1 MILGGRRAGTGT
13 GTGTCTGTCTRL
25 FGLVA
30 LTAVLAG
37 CGVEHIAAHKPRTRV
52 YNPGKYETSP
62 KGVSEGSL
70 WQEGSR
76 SLVADFRA
84 SRVGDLVTIRVD
96 ESPEARGDAD
106 TSMNRQSSFSV
117 GAPKILG
124 FSEAIARANPDI
136 DMSRIFD
143 LISDSSFQGTGETSR
158 GSRVEA
164 SMAVRV
170 RKQLPNGDLFVE
182 GTKVLMINDEELHIY
197 VSGVIR
203 PEDIAQDNSVSS
215 SVIADAEIEFT
226 GRGVLTDNQRQGWL
240 SRFLS
245 SINPF

>member
-1 MILGGRRAGTGT
+1 VSRGRARNPAE
-13 GTGTCTGTCTRL
+13 L
-25 FGLVA
+25 IGLV
-30 LTAVLAG
+30 VLVVMSSA
-37 CGVEHIAAHKPRTRV
+37 CASQHIRAFKPRTRN
-52 YNPGKYETSP
+52 YEPGSYETAP
-62 KGVSEGSL
+62 KSVSEGSL
-70 WQEGSR
+70 WQESSR

-84 SRVGDLVTIRVD
+84 SRVGDLVTILIN
-96 ESPEARGDAD
+96 ESPNASGDAETKMD
-106 TSMNRQSSFSV
+106 RAASMSF
-117 GAPKILG
+117 GAPQMLG
-124 FSEAIARANPDI
+124 FTAAIQRDHPDLDPSKLI
-136 DMSRIFD
+136 E
-143 LISDSSFQGTGETSR
+143 LISNQNFAGSGETTR

-164 SMAVRV
+164 AMAVRV
-170 RKQLPNGDLFVE
+170 RKQLPNGDLFLE

-240 SRFLS
+240 ARFLS

>member
-1 MILGGRRAGTGT
+1 MRRALKFTASVVAIA
-13 GTGTCTGTCTRL
+13 L
-25 FGLVA
+25 F
-30 LTAVLAG
+30 AG
-37 CGVEHIAAHKPRTRV
+37 CGVQHIRTHKPRTRT
-52 YNPGKYETSP
+52 YNPGAYETMP
-62 KGVSEGSL
+62 KSVSEGSL

-106 TSMNRQSSFSV
+106 TTMDRQANMSM
-117 GAPKILG
+117 GAPKLLG
-124 FSEAIARANPDI
+124 FSQAIAASHPDL
-136 DMSRIFD
+136 DMSKLFE
-143 LISDSSFQGTGETSR
+143 LLSDSNFQGTGETSR

-203 PEDIAQDNSVSS
+203 PEDIGQDNSVGS

>member
-1 MILGGRRAGTGT
+1 MRRWLIA
-13 GTGTCTGTCTRL
+13 
-25 FGLVA
+25 
-30 LTAVLAG
+30 AG
-37 CGVEHIAAHKPRTRV
+37 CVLFTCACGVQHIRTFKPRSRD
-52 YNPGKYETSP
+52 YKPGAYETAP
-62 KGVSEGSL
+62 KSVSEGSL

-96 ESPEARGDAD
+96 ESPEAQGDAE
-106 TSMNRQSSFSV
+106 TTMNRDADWSI
-117 GAPKILG
+117 GAPKIMG
-124 FSEAIARANPDI
+124 FASAIAAENPGI
-136 DMSRIFD
+136 DMSQV
-143 LISDSSFQGTGETSR
+143 FQLMSESNFTGTGETTR

-170 RKQLPNGDLFVE
+170 RKQLPNGDLFLE
-182 GTKVLMINDEELHIY
+182 GTKVLMVNDEELHIY
-197 VSGVIR
+197 VSGVVR

-215 SVIADAEIEFT
+215 AVIADAEIEFT

>member
-1 MILGGRRAGTGT
+1 M
-13 GTGTCTGTCTRL
+13 TRL
-25 FGLVA
+25 FVQ
-30 LTAVLAG
+30 LTAACTVLLATG
-37 CGVEHIAAHKPRTRV
+37 CGVQHIKTFKPRTRD
-52 YNPGKYETSP
+52 YRPGAYESAP
-62 KGVSEGSL
+62 KSVSEGSL

-96 ESPEARGDAD
+96 ESPDARGNAD
-106 TSMNRQSSFSV
+106 TSMDRHADWSV
-117 GAPKILG
+117 GAPKLLG
-124 FSEAIARANPDI
+124 FAQAIKADHPDL
-136 DMSRIFD
+136 DMSQLVQ
-143 LISDSSFQGTGETSR
+143 LISDSSFKGNGETSR

-170 RKQLPNGDLFVE
+170 RKQLPNGDLFLE

-203 PEDIAQDNSVSS
+203 PEDIAQNNTVSS
-215 SVIADAEIEFT
+215 SVIADAQIEFT

-245 SINPF
+245 AINPF

>member
-1 MILGGRRAGTGT
+1 MSRHSKRT
-13 GTGTCTGTCTRL
+13 
-25 FGLVA
+25 VA
-30 LTAVLAG
+30 LLGAAGLLAAG
-37 CGVEHIAAHKPRTRV
+37 CGVNHIKTFKPRTRD
-52 YNPGKYETSP
+52 YRPGAYETAP
-62 KGVSEGSL
+62 KAVSEGSL

-84 SRVGDLVTIRVD
+84 SRVGDLVTILVN
-96 ESPEARGDAD
+96 ESPNATGNAD
-106 TSMNRQSSFSV
+106 TNMDRQADWSI
-117 GAPKILG
+117 GAPKLFG
-124 FSEAIARANPDI
+124 FAQAIKADHPDL
-136 DMSRIFD
+136 DMSQ
-143 LISDSSFQGTGETSR
+143 LVELLSNSSFKSNGETAR
-158 GSRVEA
+158 GSTVKA

-170 RKQLPNGDLFVE
+170 RKQLPNGDLFLE

-203 PEDIAQDNSVSS
+203 PEDIAQNNTVSS

>member
-1 MILGGRRAGTGT
+1 MNRRTVAALGS
-13 GTGTCTGTCTRL
+13 
-25 FGLVA
+25 LVA
-30 LTAVLAG
+30 LAVFGSA
-37 CGVEHIAAHKPRTRV
+37 CAAPHIRAFKPRARN
-52 YNPGKYETSP
+52 YKPGAYETAP
-62 KGVSEGSL
+62 KSVSEGSL
-70 WQEGSR
+70 WQESSR

-96 ESPEARGDAD
+96 ESPEAQGGAD
-106 TSMNRQSSFSV
+106 TQMSRQSSISI
-117 GAPKILG
+117 GAPNLLG
-124 FSEAIARANPDI
+124 FSAAIQKSNPDL
-136 DMSRIFD
+136 DMSKLYE
-143 LISDSSFQGTGETSR
+143 LISNQSFNGSGETTR

-170 RKQLPNGDLFVE
+170 RKQLPNGDLFLE

-240 SRFLS
+240 ARFLS

>member
-1 MILGGRRAGTGT
+1 MRHLQLIAAA
-13 GTGTCTGTCTRL
+13 C
-25 FGLVA
+25 
-30 LTAVLAG
+30 VLCSA
-37 CGVEHIAAHKPRTRV
+37 CGVQHIRTFKPRARD
-52 YNPGKYETSP
+52 YKPGAYETAP
-62 KGVSEGSL
+62 KSVSEGSL

-96 ESPEARGDAD
+96 ESPEATGDAE
-106 TSMNRQSSFSV
+106 TKMNRDADWSI

-124 FSEAIARANPDI
+124 FAQALQAENPGLDTGK
-136 DMSRIFD
+136 MLQ
-143 LISDSSFQGTGETSR
+143 LISESNFTGTGETSR

-170 RKQLPNGDLFVE
+170 RKQLPNGDLFLE

-197 VSGVIR
+197 VSGVVR

-215 SVIADAEIEFT
+215 AVIADAEIEFT

-240 SRFLS
+240 SKFLS
-245 SINPF
+245 TINPF

>member
-1 MILGGRRAGTGT
+1 MIRAVTS
-13 GTGTCTGTCTRL
+13 L
-25 FGLVA
+25 
-30 LTAVLAG
+30 VLACLLAS
-37 CGVEHIAAHKPRTRV
+37 CGVQHIRTHKPRTRT
-52 YNPGKYETSP
+52 YNPGAYEAKP
-62 KGVSEGSL
+62 KSVSEGSL

-84 SRVGDLVTIRVD
+84 SRVGDLVTIRID

-106 TSMNRQSSFSV
+106 TSMDRQSNLSM
-117 GAPKILG
+117 GAPKLLG
-124 FSEAIARANPDI
+124 FSEAIAASHPDL
-136 DMSRIFD
+136 DMSRLFD
-143 LISDSSFQGTGETSR
+143 LLSDSTFSGSGETSR

-170 RKQLPNGDLFVE
+170 RKQLPNGDLFLE

-203 PEDIAQDNSVSS
+203 PEDIGQDNSVAS

>member
-1 MILGGRRAGTGT
+1 MNWHLQRK
-13 GTGTCTGTCTRL
+13 
-25 FGLVA
+25 VA
-30 LTAVLAG
+30 LLGAAGMLAVG
-37 CGVEHIAAHKPRTRV
+37 CGVQHIKTFKPRTRD
-52 YNPGKYETSP
+52 YRPGAYETAP
-62 KGVSEGSL
+62 KSVSEGSL

-96 ESPEARGDAD
+96 ESPNASGNAD
-106 TSMNRQSSFSV
+106 TNMDRQADWSI
-117 GAPKILG
+117 GAPKLLG
-124 FSEAIARANPDI
+124 FAQAIKADHPDL
-136 DMSRIFD
+136 DMSQ
-143 LISDSSFQGTGETSR
+143 LVQLLSDSSFKSSGETAR
-158 GSRVEA
+158 GSRVTA

-170 RKQLPNGDLFVE
+170 RKQLPNGDLFLE

-203 PEDIAQDNSVSS
+203 PEDIAQNNTVSS